1 MAPDYETL
9 IEDAKRG
16 NDDAFYQLMD
26 GHKSRL
32 YRIAYSY
39 LKNEA
44 DALEAIQETTYRAYS
59 QINKLRNNQYFGTWL
74 VRILLNYCT
83 NEYQRRKRFFPLE
96 TQKKEPSVKENDDMR
111 LTLEQAVSDLEPK
124 YQQII
129 ILKYF
134 EDLTLTEVARVMNRP
149 EGTVKTWLH
158 KALQTLR
165 LKIGKEW

>member
-1 MAPDYETL
+1 MATDYKKL
-9 IEDAKRG
+9 IKDAKQG
-16 NDDAFYQLMD
+16 NDDAFYQLIHE
-26 GHKSRL
+26 HKSRL

-39 LKNEA
+39 LKNEV

-59 QINKLRNNQYFGTWL
+59 QLHKLRNAQYFGTWL

-83 NEYQRRKRFFPLE
+83 NEYQRRKRFSPLE
-96 TQKKEPSVKENDDMR
+96 TQRKEPSTLATGETRVM
-111 LTLEQAVSDLEPK
+111 LEQAISDLEPK
-124 YQQII
+124 YQQVI

-134 EDLTLTEVARVMNRP
+134 EDLTLTEVARVMSRP

-158 KALQTLR
+158 KSLQNLR